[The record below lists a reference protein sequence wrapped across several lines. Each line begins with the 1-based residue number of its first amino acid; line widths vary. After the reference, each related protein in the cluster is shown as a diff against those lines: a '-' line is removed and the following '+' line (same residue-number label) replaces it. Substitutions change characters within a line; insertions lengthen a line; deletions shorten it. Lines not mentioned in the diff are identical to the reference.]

1 MYNNLRS
8 RKQRG
13 GILIYTMIICAFVLL
28 LGLYE
33 NTLKLSDVK
42 YYVERHRILKEYS
55 DIEDKKE
62 KMFSELYGYLKRNLE
77 NKDLKDRNKEDVLKE
92 ILKDNYKTF
101 SISEDKFSLR
111 LNEKGEIIFV
121 YPYEKRA
128 YKEISYCIKLEDNKL
143 FLIEMNSKVING

>member
-8 RKQRG
+8 RNQRG

-55 DIEDKKE
+55 AIEDKKE
-62 KMFSELYGYLKRNLE
+62 KMFSELYG
-77 NKDLKDRNKEDVLKE
+77 
-92 ILKDNYKTF
+92 I
-101 SISEDKFSLR
+101 
-111 LNEKGEIIFV
+111 
-121 YPYEKRA
+121 
-128 YKEISYCIKLEDNKL
+128 
-143 FLIEMNSKVING
+143 